1 MCRPGLAIIRA
12 APPFH
17 VHGFGYIYA
26 RTFHILLL
34 LLPRLLITE
43 LGTDSLFVTQIA
55 GQPPHLQLPT

>member
-34 LLPRLLITE
+34 LLLLLQLITE

-55 GQPPHLQLPT
+55 VTPLAT